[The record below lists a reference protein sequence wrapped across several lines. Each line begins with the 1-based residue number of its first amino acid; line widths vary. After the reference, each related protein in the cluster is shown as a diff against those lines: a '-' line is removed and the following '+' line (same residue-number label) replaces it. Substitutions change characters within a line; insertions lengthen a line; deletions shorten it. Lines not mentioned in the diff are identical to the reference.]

1 MKLVREARAS
11 RVGTTHSEAV
21 KERLHP
27 MSRLRIDEVES
38 SDDFFAL
45 KFATSVA

>member
-1 MKLVREARAS
+1 MKLRREVLAS

-27 MSRLRIDEVES
+27 MSRLRVDEAES
-38 SDDFFAL
+38 SGDFFAL